1 LSTTFLQH
9 SGAAPPRNEAAEDDE
24 LVSRTR
30 SLLRG
35 IEYWEPRAIDSVAR
49 IRIRMTSSA
58 PDVRSHCGVSGAMYD
73 VAGSLRLWPKAEYG
87 QLRPTTVKPLAFRL
101 DGRRPLAHGLCTKK
115 SPALP
120 QDWLRWGGGLMR
132 GGRVV
137 DFVSVSGNSVA

>member
-1 LSTTFLQH
+1 
-9 SGAAPPRNEAAEDDE
+9 
-24 LVSRTR
+24 VSPTR

-87 QLRPTTVKPLAFRL
+87 QLRP
-101 DGRRPLAHGLCTKK
+101 LAHGLCTKK